1 MNTANEFHNG
11 VMNSDSEGHSR
22 PFKYQFNVA
31 KNLMPQ
37 TECQKLN
44 ANKLESGITVAS
56 LINEALG
63 EKVKIT
69 VLEATDR
76 LHGRLQTVDLDGIK
90 VLVS

>member
-1 MNTANEFHNG
+1 MSQRVTY
-11 VMNSDSEGHSR
+11 GH
-22 PFKYQFNVA
+22 FYDD
-31 KNLMPQ
+31 
-37 TECQKLN
+37 KL
-44 ANKLESGITVAS
+44 KSGITVAS

-90 VLVS
+90 VTVFLTSNTLTSSIYAGRKPDK

>member
-1 MNTANEFHNG
+1 MSQRVTY
-11 VMNSDSEGHSR
+11 GH
-22 PFKYQFNVA
+22 FYDD
-31 KNLMPQ
+31 
-37 TECQKLN
+37 KL
-44 ANKLESGITVAS
+44 KSGITVAS

-90 VLVS
+90 VTVFLTSNTLTSSTLFMPVEKPDK

>member
-1 MNTANEFHNG
+1 MSQRVREATY
-11 VMNSDSEGHSR
+11 GH
-22 PFKYQFNVA
+22 FYDD
-31 KNLMPQ
+31 
-37 TECQKLN
+37 
-44 ANKLESGITVAS
+44 KLESGITVAS

-90 VLVS
+90 VLVLYNSNLVPSI

>member
-1 MNTANEFHNG
+1 MSQWVTY
-11 VMNSDSEGHSR
+11 GH
-22 PFKYQFNVA
+22 FYDD
-31 KNLMPQ
+31 
-37 TECQKLN
+37 KL
-44 ANKLESGITVAS
+44 KSGITVAS

-90 VLVS
+90 VWFFSRLKNLELQSCTPYIPAENPEK

>member
-1 MNTANEFHNG
+1 MSQRVTY
-11 VMNSDSEGHSR
+11 GH
-22 PFKYQFNVA
+22 FYDD
-31 KNLMPQ
+31 
-37 TECQKLN
+37 KL
-44 ANKLESGITVAS
+44 KSGITVAS

-90 VLVS
+90 VTVFLDIKYPIYAERKSE

>member
-1 MNTANEFHNG
+1 MSQRVREATY
-11 VMNSDSEGHSR
+11 GH
-22 PFKYQFNVA
+22 F
-31 KNLMPQ
+31 
-37 TECQKLN
+37 CDD
-44 ANKLESGITVAS
+44 KLESGITVAS

-90 VLVS
+90 VLVL